1 MSPKLRRYVDI
12 FSKKNIFENGLISSF
27 LFAYF
32 VMKLPK
38 KIKFDFFNTVSRL
51 HLSNENF

>member
-32 VMKLPK
+32 FMKLPK